1 MNPTQQG
8 VIRWSAHRAHE
19 HLQAVVPASIGIP
32 LIAIIAGQFIA
43 LPAKPTTADR
53 IIQGAESLGVGV
65 LIVALLVFT
74 YAILVAP
81 YEQRNA
87 LRREVVNSAKEITA
101 IRDAVYETLRLE
113 RIESSRESPDLSKP
127 DIFNKMLCT
136 MHFRNTAQ
144 VPIKYSLRQMSIE
157 VDGQSSPV
165 VQVNDDTYR
174 VQPDGMSYYN
184 FDIVVN
190 PPRGG
195 QVIFLI
201 TYTVWYGPSTDPYM
215 YEQLRTWRCVN
226 STTVTPG
233 ATNYRSAQLPGG
245 HDILREQ
252 HS

>member
-1 MNPTQQG
+1 MDPTQQG
-8 VIRWSAHRAHE
+8 IIRWSAHRAHE
-19 HLQAVVPASIGIP
+19 HLQAVVPASIAIP
-32 LIAIIAGQFIA
+32 VIAIIAGQLIA

-53 IIQGAESLGVGV
+53 IIQGVESLGAGV
-65 LIVALLVFT
+65 LIVALLVFI

-87 LRREVVNSAKEITA
+87 LRRQVLNAAKEMTELQ
-101 IRDAVYETLRLE
+101 DSVYETLRLE

-127 DIFNKMLCT
+127 DIFNKLLCT
-136 MHFRNTAQ
+136 MHFQNTAQ
-144 VPIKYSLRQMSIE
+144 VPIKYSLRAMSIE
-157 VDGQSSPV
+157 IEGHPYPV
-165 VQVNDDTYR
+165 VNMNDDTYR

-215 YEQLRTWRCVN
+215 YEQLHTWRCVN
-226 STTVTPG
+226 STTITPG
-233 ATNYRSAQLPGG
+233 TTNYRSAKLPGG